1 MFADGIYFD
10 CVTVVVFFPEV
21 ILMLIHFIH
30 AQLCKRYIESAR
42 RRFQS
47 YAIRLAGYLRSARL
61 FISVTCSVTCSG
73 RAVSHAWA
81 MLECQASVP
90 DDLNRPFSQHS
101 LPVTCRRFI
110 WYVRV
115 CVVLWH
121 HSVPEPGG
129 DRHWLH
135 CHSRPE
141 YDVSAPSAYARS
153 KSVENCMCYNDNADV
168 SSLSA
173 IRRER
178 CWHGS

>member
-1 MFADGIYFD
+1 MFADLVYFD
-10 CVTVVVFFPEV
+10 CGTVRVFAPDSFLLLLFCV
-21 ILMLIHFIH
+21 IY
-30 AQLCKRYIESAR
+30 AQLWNCCIKSAR
-42 RRFQS
+42 RHAAPHVQGMPCHMLGPCMEIWHPAKF
-47 YAIRLAGYLRSARL
+47 RL
-61 FISVTCSVTCSG
+61 
-73 RAVSHAWA
+73 
-81 MLECQASVP
+81 P
-90 DDLNRPFSQHS
+90 DNLNRSSSQHFY
-101 LPVTCRRFI
+101 LWYRGII

-121 HSVPEPGG
+121 HSVPESGG
-129 DRHWLH
+129 NRHWLH